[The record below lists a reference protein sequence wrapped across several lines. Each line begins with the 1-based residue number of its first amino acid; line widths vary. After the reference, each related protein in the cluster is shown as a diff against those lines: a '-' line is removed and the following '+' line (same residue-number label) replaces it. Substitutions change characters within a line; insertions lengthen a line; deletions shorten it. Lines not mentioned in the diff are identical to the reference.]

1 MYRHS
6 KKNIQKKFVINKKI
20 VIFVLL
26 FWVSSF
32 FVNTW
37 AILIMSVFCLGNA
50 LLMSIDRYIS
60 LPIDMELSNFSTI
73 LMSIHF
79 GLGFGLLTAALTK
92 FADMIYNK
100 RFKITYLFMISSY
113 MVTAY
118 FAFVFKDTNI
128 VTLGIVVTLVSNI
141 YLGMIRKFVA
151 QYSIFEVILYGGSNF
166 IFNSVLFIG
175 FSQIINN
182 VLKIFS

>member
-26 FWVSSF
+26 FWMSSF

-79 GLGFGLLTAALTK
+79 GLGFGLGIIVLGV
-92 FADMIYNK
+92 I
-100 RFKITYLFMISSY
+100 LFVI
-113 MVTAY
+113 
-118 FAFVFKDTNI
+118 AFI
-128 VTLGIVVTLVSNI
+128 LGLGIMGNLI
-141 YLGMIRKFVA
+141 
-151 QYSIFEVILYGGSNF
+151 
-166 IFNSVLFIG
+166 
-175 FSQIINN
+175 
-182 VLKIFS
+182 